1 MLKSELARRS
11 FAALWFAVAA
21 AIPVGFYFLV
31 FWVSPSTSGTI
42 HRVITTAVPIL
53 AAGIG
58 GLWLGAGI
66 LDEEKTKSSI
76 GAAGRGLAIA
86 ALSYLF
92 FFIFELIFGVIYNNE
107 RNSEDTYKLIELIVS
122 MFLYGLLV
130 FGWLIAAVVAAAG
143 ALLYLFQLK
152 TIKRLDDSRVHASAC
167 VRRASLAEK
176 NN

>member
-31 FWVSPSTSGTI
+31 FLFTPFTSGI
-42 HRVITTAVPIL
+42 IYRVVTTVVPVF

-66 LDEEKTKSSI
+66 LDEKKTKSPI

-86 ALSYLF
+86 AFAYLF
-92 FFIFELIFGVIYNNE
+92 LFIFELVFGVIYNNDQ
-107 RNSEDTYKLIELIVS
+107 NSEELYRLIEVITT
-122 MFLYGLLV
+122 MFLYGLLL
-130 FGWLIAAVVAAAG
+130 FGWLIAVVGAAAG
-143 ALLYLFQLK
+143 GLLYLFRSETVK
-152 TIKRLDDSRVHASAC
+152 
-167 VRRASLAEK
+167 AESK
-176 NN
+176 